1 MTYTPEVRRRISESS
16 KLRWAD
22 PEYRKRLSESQQRAQ
37 AKRREE
43 WARKAELATIKRK
56 CKTCAGSFVPKV
68 KRGSNAQKY
77 CSEKC
82 RDTADMRRKRT
93 TPEWQAKVRE
103 RWGGII

>member
-1 MTYTPEVRRRISESS
+1 MTHTQEVRGRIAEAS

-22 PEYRKRLSESQQRAQ
+22 PEYRKRLRESQKLGQ
-37 AKRREE
+37 AKRRAE
-43 WARKAELATIKRK
+43 WARKAELATVKRK
-56 CKTCAGSFVPKV
+56 CKNCAGDFVPKV
-68 KRGSNAQKY
+68 KHGSNTQKY